1 MKSQVVDNR
10 RGVLHTVDQALGLL
24 EHLATCHEPQTLT
37 HLSREL
43 GTSKAQMH
51 RLLSTL
57 KEHDFV
63 SQDQTSRYGFGFACS
78 RLAEVSRLGLSAIE
92 QCLPVMRALWRASEE
107 TILLAVFQGDRAIVV
122 EKLDSPRPVLARS
135 LLGSA
140 LPLHAVSTGK
150 VLLASRPDAEIE
162 RLLARGLT
170 QYTPSTCVDPAQLWQ
185 ELREVRRVGY
195 AVNREGY
202 REGVGGV
209 AAPVRLSR
217 TGRVAA
223 ALAICA
229 PVERFARDFVSLRD
243 RVVVAAA
250 AASDALGDGGAEPP
264 QAEAVA

>member
-1 MKSQVVDNR
+1 MDR
-10 RGVLHTVDQALGLL
+10 RGQLYTVSQALALL
-24 EHLATCHEPQTLT
+24 EHLAGCHEPQPLT
-37 HLSREL
+37 RLSADL

-63 SQDQTSRYGFGFACS
+63 SQDATSRYSFGFACS
-78 RLAEVSRLGLSAIE
+78 RLAELSRLGLSAIDL
-92 QCLPVMRALWRASEE
+92 CLPFMRALWQASEE
-107 TILLAVFQGDRAIVV
+107 TILLAVFQGDRAVVV

-135 LLGSA
+135 LLGSS

-150 VLLASRPDAEIE
+150 VLLASRTDAEIE
-162 RLLARGLT
+162 RFLAHGLT
-170 QYTPSTCVDPAQLWQ
+170 RYTPATCTDPAKLW
-185 ELREVRRVGY
+185 REIREIRRVGY

-209 AAPVRLSR
+209 AAPLHMSR

-229 PVERFARDFVSLRD
+229 PAERFARDFVSLRD
-243 RVVVAAA
+243 HLLRAASAASEALSDHAAESLESGAAA
-250 AASDALGDGGAEPP
+250 
-264 QAEAVA
+264 

>member
-1 MKSQVVDNR
+1 MESRAVDR
-10 RGVLHTVDQALGLL
+10 RGLLHTVDQSLALL
-24 EHLATCHEPQTLT
+24 EHLAGCHEPQTLT
-37 HLSREL
+37 RLSTEL

-63 SQDQTSRYGFGFACS
+63 SQDATSRYSFGFACS
-78 RLAEVSRLGLSAIE
+78 RLAELSRLGLSAIE
-92 QCLPVMRALWRASEE
+92 LCLPVMRALWRASEE
-107 TILLAVFQGDRAIVV
+107 TILLAVFQGDRAVVV

-150 VLLASRPDAEIE
+150 VLLASRPDGEIE
-162 RLLARGLT
+162 RFLARGLT
-170 QYTPSTCVDPAQLWQ
+170 RYTPATCTDPSQLWL
-185 ELREVRRVGY
+185 ELREIRRSGF
-195 AVNREGY
+195 AANREGY

-243 RVVVAAA
+243 QVVAAA
-250 AASDALGDGGAEPP
+250 GSASDALGDSGAES
-264 QAEAVA
+264 QRAAAVA